1 MCIQLNESF
10 INKESRLNVRV
21 VLQRVKEGNVTVN
34 EEIIGEIGQGY
45 VLLVGI
51 THDDTEEDL
60 TYIAHK
66 VANLRLFENEAGK
79 MNVSIRD
86 NGGEILSISQFTL
99 YADTKKG
106 RRPSF
111 TKAAEP
117 GFANKLYE
125 QFNDLLRDY
134 QIPVKTGKFG
144 AMMDISL
151 INDGPV
157 TIQIDSKN
165 R

>member
-10 INKESRLNVRV
+10 INKGSRLNVRV
-21 VLQRVKEGNVTVN
+21 VLQRVKEGNVTVDQ
-34 EEIIGEIGQGY
+34 EVIGEIGKGY

-60 TYIAHK
+60 TYMANKI
-66 VANLRLFENEAGK
+66 ANLRLFEDEAGK
-79 MNVSIRD
+79 MNLSIRD

-117 GFANKLYE
+117 SFANELYE
-125 QFNDLLRDY
+125 QFNDLLRGY
-134 QIPVKTGKFG
+134 NLQVETGKFG

-151 INDGPV
+151 VNDGPV
-157 TIQIDSKN
+157 TIHIDSKN